1 MAKYNISE
9 TKEIKDYSHRVNPQM
24 MDLIREQ
31 IMKVIVMDRKYLD
44 KDYTERDL
52 AKEIGTNASY
62 VSAVIASRFRTNY
75 TSFVNQYRIE
85 EAMSILV
92 DRRYMDLTIE
102 EVGYMAGFSNRQS
115 FYVSFYKNLKMT
127 PVEYRKQQQKKTPV
141 FDT

>member
-9 TKEIKDYSHRVNPQM
+9 TKEIRDYSHRVNPQM

-31 IMKVIVMDRKYLD
+31 IMKVIVIDRKYLD

-52 AKEIGTNASY
+52 AREIGTSTSY

-92 DRRYMDLTIE
+92 DKRYMDLTIE
-102 EVGYMAGFSNRQS
+102 EVG
-115 FYVSFYKNLKMT
+115 
-127 PVEYRKQQQKKTPV
+127 
-141 FDT
+141 